1 MADLIRGESY
11 PEAWLGAMEL
21 MAEGDGKGVNLA
33 VAFPAS
39 GAGNADVEAE
49 IEAFLAEKNVE
60 HGIETVANTI
70 FPAALYHPHLG
81 EDAAARLYENFE
93 MSMRIHT
100 RTGGEKETYFNRL
113 VAYPVADGTARDL
126 DNRLREDGT
135 FNQLQFFVE
144 RLAKQAKQGH
154 SSSSYELG
162 VSHPTDGELRV
173 QAPFTDKNMWSFPC
187 LSHISLTLAD
197 SAVHMC
203 ATYRNQ
209 TFITR
214 AYGNYVGLARLLRFI
229 ANESGVEAGEVMV
242 TASHADAEFVTLG
255 KIAVKSLIERCSEII
270 GPNMVEEEVVL
281 DG

>member
-11 PEAWLGAMEL
+11 SQAWLGAMEL
-21 MAEGDGKGVNLA
+21 MAERDGKGVNLA

-39 GAGNADVEAE
+39 GAVNVDVEAE
-49 IEAFLAEKNVE
+49 IEAFLSEKDVK

-81 EDAAARLYENFE
+81 KDAAARLYENFE

-100 RTGGEKETYFNRL
+100 RIGGEKETYFNRL
-113 VAYPVADGTARDL
+113 VRYPVADGTAGDL
-126 DNRLREDGT
+126 DKRLREDGT

-162 VSHPTDGELRV
+162 VSHPIDGELRV
-173 QAPFTDKNMWSFPC
+173 QAPFTDKRMLSFPC
-187 LSHISLTLAD
+187 LSHISLTLAED
-197 SAVHMC
+197 AVHMC

-209 TFITR
+209 TFVTR
-214 AYGNYVGLARLLRFI
+214 AYGNYVGLARLLQFI
-229 ANESGVEAGEVMV
+229 ANECGIEAGEVMV
-242 TASHADAEFVTLG
+242 TASHADAEFNMG
-255 KIAVKSLIERCSEII
+255 KTAIKGLIERCAKII
-270 GPNMVEEEVVL
+270 HPGVVEEVVL
-281 DG
+281 DV

>member
-21 MAEGDGKGVNLA
+21 MAKRDGKGVNLA
-33 VAFPAS
+33 VAFPAT
-39 GAGNADVEAE
+39 GEGNAEFETVLDD
-49 IEAFLAEKNVE
+49 FLAEKGVK
-60 HGIETVANTI
+60 HGTETVANTI

-81 EDAAARLYENFE
+81 EEAAARLYENFE

-113 VAYPVADGTARDL
+113 VAYPVADGTAGDL
-126 DNRLREDGT
+126 DERLRDDGT

-162 VSHPTDGELRV
+162 VSHPIDGELRV
-173 QAPFTDKNMWSFPC
+173 QAPFTDKSMWSFPC
-187 LSHISLTLAD
+187 LSHISLTLVD
-197 SAVHMC
+197 GAVHMC

-214 AYGNYVGLARLLRFI
+214 AYGNYVGLANLLGFI
-229 ANESGVEAGEVMV
+229 ANESGTEAGEVMV
-242 TASHADAEFVTLG
+242 TASHADAELGLG
-255 KIAVKSLIERCSEII
+255 KIAVRGLIERCAEII
-270 GPNMVEEEVVL
+270 RPGVAAEQVVL
-281 DG
+281 DA

>member
-1 MADLIRGESY
+1 MADLITGESY

-21 MAEGDGKGVNLA
+21 MSERDGKGVNLA
-33 VAFPAS
+33 VAFPATS
-39 GAGNADVEAE
+39 EGSVALEAE
-49 IEAFLAEKNVE
+49 LDAFLAEKGVK

-81 EDAAARLYENFE
+81 EAAAARLYENFD

-113 VAYPVADGTARDL
+113 VAYPVADGIAGDL
-126 DNRLREDGT
+126 DERLREDGT
-135 FNQLQFFVE
+135 WNQLQFFVE

-162 VSHPTDGELRV
+162 VSHSIDGELRV
-173 QAPFTDKNMWSFPC
+173 QAPFTDKGMWSFPC
-187 LSHISLTLAD
+187 LSHISLTLVD
-197 SAVHMC
+197 GAVHMC

-214 AYGNYVGLARLLRFI
+214 AYGNYIGLANLLRFI
-229 ANESGVEAGEVMV
+229 ATESGVEAGEVMV
-242 TASHADAEFVTLG
+242 TASHADAELGLG
-255 KIAVKSLIERCSEII
+255 KTAVRSLIERCAEII
-270 GPNMVEEEVVL
+270 RPGVAEEEAL
-281 DG
+281 DA

>member
-33 VAFPAS
+33 VAFPGS
-39 GAGNADVEAE
+39 DEGNAQLEAE
-49 IEAFLAEKNVE
+49 LDDFLAEKDVK

-81 EDAAARLYENFE
+81 TDAAPRLYENFE

-113 VAYPVADGTARDL
+113 VAYPVADGTADDL
-126 DNRLREDGT
+126 DKRLRKDGR

-144 RLAKQAKQGH
+144 RLAKQVKQGH

-162 VSHPTDGELRV
+162 VSHPMDGELRV
-173 QAPFTDKNMWSFPC
+173 QAPFTDKSMWSFPC
-187 LSHISLTLAD
+187 LSHISLTLVD
-197 SAVHMC
+197 GAVHMC

-229 ANESGVEAGEVMV
+229 ANESSIEAGEVMV
-242 TASHADAEFVTLG
+242 TASHADAEFGLG
-255 KIAVKSLIERCSEII
+255 KVAVKDLIERCAKII
-270 GPNMVEEEVVL
+270 RPGILEEKVAL
-281 DG
+281 DV